1 VGYNITSCALCAV
14 ENMCS
19 RYPNATEVNVYG
31 APAVNALAM
40 KAATT
45 LRYLSC
51 LPSDMLSI
59 T

>member
-1 VGYNITSCALCAV
+1 MALCAV

-51 LPSDMLSI
+51 LASDI
-59 T
+59 VFIN